1 MRNYVAHA
9 PTLENLLAAVNK
21 PISPLS
27 LQRPV
32 GDLTRDRGARYI
44 GWVPFKDQTSSASQT
59 VLTEVG
65 EARAPAPASENGCL
79 VVIYG
84 QEMGRRVHVTAEPLI
99 IGRSPKC
106 EIQVDQESVSRNHCR
121 IRFEGGEFLVRD
133 LGSTNGTYLNDNLVH
148 EDGRLRH
155 GDQLKVGRTI
165 LKFIV
170 GDDVEAEYH
179 EEIYR
184 LMTTDGLT
192 QLHNKRYFDE
202 MLDREVAR
210 AKRYKRSFSLL
221 VFDIDLFKHIN
232 DRFGHLAGDAVLRQ
246 LGAVLLGRLRAN
258 DVLARIGGEE
268 FALITPEVGLE
279 GAKDLASKIKGL
291 IGDTR
296 FDFEGAHV
304 AVTVSVGVAEW
315 QTHYE
320 DPSDLFKAADEK
332 MYEAKRNG
340 RNQVCF

>member
-1 MRNYVAHA
+1 M
-9 PTLENLLAAVNK
+9 
-21 PISPLS
+21 
-27 LQRPV
+27 
-32 GDLTRDRGARYI
+32 
-44 GWVPFKDQTSSASQT
+44 PFKDQTTSASQT

-65 EARAPAPASENGCL
+65 AARGPRPGSENGCL
-79 VVIYG
+79 IVIYG
-84 QEMGRRVHVTAEPLI
+84 HEIGRRVRVSTEPLI
-99 IGRSPKC
+99 IGRSPKSD
-106 EIQVDQESVSRNHCR
+106 IQVDQESVSRDHCR
-121 IRFEGGEFLVRD
+121 IRFEHGEFLVRD
-133 LGSTNGTYLNDNLVH
+133 LGSTNGTYVNDDLVQ
-148 EDGRLRH
+148 EERRLRH

-170 GDDVEAEYH
+170 GDDVEVEYH

-210 AKRYKRSFSLL
+210 AKRYKRGFSLL
-221 VFDIDLFKHIN
+221 VFDIDHFKRVN
-232 DRFGHLAGDAVLRQ
+232 DQFGHLAGDAILRQ
-246 LGAVLLGRLRAN
+246 LGAVLLGRLRVN

-268 FALITPEVGLE
+268 FALITPEVGLD
-279 GAKDLASKIKGL
+279 GAKELAGKIRRL
-291 IGDTR
+291 ISDTR
-296 FDFEGAHV
+296 FDFEGRRV
-304 AVTVSVGVAEW
+304 EITVSVGVAEW

-320 DPSDLFKAADEK
+320 DPSDLLKAADDK